1 MQVSVRELK
10 NNLSKY
16 LKLVRRGEP
25 VVVTSHRTPLARLLP
40 IPEIEDGGL
49 GRLLQL
55 DWVHWNGKKP
65 RGGTLC
71 PEIRG
76 KSIAESVLEDRG

>member
-16 LKLVRRGEP
+16 LKLVRQGEP
-25 VVVTSHRTPLARLLP
+25 VVVTSHGTPVARLLP
-40 IPEIEDGGL
+40 IPEIENGGL
-49 GRLLQL
+49 RRLLRF
-55 DWVHWNGKKP
+55 DWIHWNGKKP
-65 RGGTLC
+65 RGGTAC

-76 KSIAESVLEDRG
+76 SALAESVLKERG

>member
-16 LKLVRRGEP
+16 LRLVRQGKS

-40 IPEIEDGGL
+40 IPEIENAGL
-49 GRLLQL
+49 RRLLQL
-55 DWVHWNGKKP
+55 DWVHWSGNKP
-65 RGGTLC
+65 QGGTVC

-76 KSIAESVLEDRG
+76 KTLAESVLEDRG

>member
-16 LKLVRRGEP
+16 LKSVRQGEP
-25 VVVTSHRTPLARLLP
+25 VVVISHRTPVARLLP
-40 IPEIEDGGL
+40 IPEIENAGL
-49 GRLLQL
+49 GRLRRI
-55 DWVHWNGKKP
+55 DWIHWNGKKP
-65 RGGTLC
+65 QGGAVC

-76 KSIAESVLEDRG
+76 KALAESVLKDRG

>member
-1 MQVSVRELK
+1 MQVPVRDLK

-16 LKLVRRGEP
+16 LKLVRQGEP
-25 VVVTSHRTPLARLLP
+25 VVVTSHRTPVARLLP
-40 IPEIEDGGL
+40 IPQIENAGL
-49 GRLLQL
+49 RRLLPI
-55 DWVHWNGKKP
+55 DWIHWSGKKP

-76 KSIAESVLEDRG
+76 KTLAESVLEDRG